1 MPDVKGMGARD
12 AVYQLERMGVKVKLH
27 GTGWVKRQDIA
38 PGTILKPGML
48 CTLELN

>member
-1 MPDVKGMGARD
+1 MKGLGARD
-12 AVYQLERMGVKVKLH
+12 AVYQLERIGVKVKLR
-27 GTGWVKRQDIA
+27 GTGMVRRQDIA